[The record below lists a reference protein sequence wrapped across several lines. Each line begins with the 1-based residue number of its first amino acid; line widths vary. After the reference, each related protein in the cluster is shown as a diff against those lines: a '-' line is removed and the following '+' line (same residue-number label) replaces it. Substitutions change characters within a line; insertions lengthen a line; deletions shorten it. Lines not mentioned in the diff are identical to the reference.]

1 MAEQT
6 FNQEHDGYWREP
18 NKSGLPKESGVYF
31 VYECT
36 HNVADKTVTI
46 HKLIYIG
53 ESDNANNRVAN
64 HEKTDDWK
72 KHVRQGKV
80 LCFGFTPVDD
90 YSRVRV
96 EAAYINHHK
105 PVENTECVN
114 NFPFHKT
121 NVNTSGKNKFI
132 DSSFTVG

>member
-1 MAEQT
+1 MAEKK

-18 NKSGLPKESGVYF
+18 NKDELPKESGVYC

-36 HNVADKTVTI
+36 HNVTDKTVSL
-46 HKLIYIG
+46 HKLIYTG
-53 ESDNANNRVAN
+53 ESDNVNKRVTN

-80 LCFGFTPVDD
+80 LCFSFTPVDD
-90 YSRVRV
+90 VHRVRV

-105 PVENTECVN
+105 PVENTEYVN
-114 NFPFHKT
+114 SFPFHKT
-121 NVNTSGKNKFI
+121 NVNTSGKNKYI